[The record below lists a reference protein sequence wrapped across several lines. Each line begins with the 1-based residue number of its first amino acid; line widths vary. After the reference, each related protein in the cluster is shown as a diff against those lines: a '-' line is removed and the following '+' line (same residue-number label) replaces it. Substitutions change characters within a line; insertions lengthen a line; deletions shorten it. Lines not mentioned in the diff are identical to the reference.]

1 MKYIY
6 LFTGVLVYIQL
17 HIQVWG
23 YLKKHGGRRV
33 WQALVQDFGEGV
45 WLLGMVFFSLDIF
58 MVLSVLD
65 KCRKN
70 LFNTLTDLEWAYILN
85 GWAVITFSLFQVLL
99 WYILYML
106 LKRMKENTSETI
118 NINRCKLIFAVILGN
133 IILGAAIYM
142 AMGGD
147 ISPFIDGIA
156 WHIYKLLLFLGI
168 VDH

>member
-23 YLKKHGGRRV
+23 YLKEHGGRRV
-33 WQALVQDFGEGV
+33 WQALVQDFGKGV
-45 WLLGMVFFSLDIF
+45 WLLCMVFFSLDVF

-65 KCRKN
+65 KYRKN

-85 GWAVITFSLFQVLL
+85 GWAVIIFGLFQVLL
-99 WYILYML
+99 WYILYMM
-106 LKRMKENTSETI
+106 LKRMKGNTSKTM
-118 NINRCKLIFAVILGN
+118 NINLCKLVFAIILGN
-133 IILGAAIYM
+133 TILGAAIYM

-147 ISPFIDGIA
+147 ISPFIEGVA
-156 WHIYKLLLFLGI
+156 WQVYKLLLFLGI
-168 VDH
+168 VDY

>member
-1 MKYIY
+1 M
-6 LFTGVLVYIQL
+6 
-17 HIQVWG
+17 
-23 YLKKHGGRRV
+23 
-33 WQALVQDFGEGV
+33 VQDFGEGV
-45 WLLGMVFFSLDIF
+45 WLLCMVFFSLDIF

-118 NINRCKLIFAVILGN
+118 NINQCKLIFAVILGN

-142 AMGGD
+142 AM
-147 ISPFIDGIA
+147 
-156 WHIYKLLLFLGI
+156 
-168 VDH
+168 